1 MWLVNP
7 RLAAL
12 VASCALTLALAL
24 ALSVLVD
31 LSNGTRS
38 RKAVAAKLDHMES
51 AAAVEAAC
59 ARRQAAE
66 QRRFNVVC
74 KYLALAG
81 IGLAVYGI
89 WEILT

>member
-12 VASCALTLALAL
+12 VASCALALAI
-24 ALSVLVD
+24 SMLVD
-31 LSNGTRS
+31 RSNGTRS
-38 RKAVAAKLDHMES
+38 RNAVAAKLDHMEH

-74 KYLALAG
+74 KYVALAG

-89 WEILT
+89 WEVLT